1 LANPQ
6 SRNLHPVFIFFAH
19 REIGKPRAEAP
30 SLEDGKRFATSIR
43 SFLRRNLE
51 MTGLLRMWAEH
62 CFCLQVQGGRLVS
75 HYKDG
80 YAMLTMVQTRKMLSD
95 MLTRRE

>member
-1 LANPQ
+1 
-6 SRNLHPVFIFFAH
+6 
-19 REIGKPRAEAP
+19 
-30 SLEDGKRFATSIR
+30 
-43 SFLRRNLE
+43 